1 MCRPALK
8 SDFNC
13 SIQKAGVTFRELKR
27 PSIHSGGDAGV
38 NGISAKIKSYRVKYE
53 DQGEICFLKT
63 GCSCMHLEWS
73 LSNLLFIKSTHLFV
87 FQITIFIIK
96 RNFLHDTIQNREFQL
111 QGRGFTRH
119 ALNVSQ
125 MFTAA
130 VFLCSFFSKQ
140 IIK

>member
-63 GCSCMHLEWS
+63 GCSCTHLEWS
-73 LSNLLFIKSTHLFV
+73 LSNLLLISLLTSLSFKSPSSSSKETSSTTLYRTENMWLYTSCIKCVSNVYSCCVSLFIF
-87 FQITIFIIK
+87 FQ
-96 RNFLHDTIQNREFQL
+96 
-111 QGRGFTRH
+111 
-119 ALNVSQ
+119 
-125 MFTAA
+125 
-130 VFLCSFFSKQ
+130 SK
-140 IIK
+140 